1 VKSSFLLNGT
11 IAVVAAAAGYA
22 LYTGVI
28 APPARSGADVGAG
41 TAVIQ
46 TASAEEAAAV
56 VPTELPDF
64 TLADRDG
71 AKRSIRSW
79 EGKSMVVN
87 FWATWCGPCRKEIP
101 MLKEMQKANA
111 GAGFQ
116 VVGVAVDERE
126 DVLKYAKEINI
137 DYPILIGTDDG
148 MAAVT
153 QFGMGSIGFP
163 FTVFTDNKHRIVTTF
178 LGELSRADM
187 TAILAA
193 VSRVNAGQLT
203 PAAARVQLAKDLNKA
218 TPSKG

>member
-1 VKSSFLLNGT
+1 VKSSFLLNGV

-22 LYTGVI
+22 LYAGFVA
-28 APPARSGADVGAG
+28 APAQSGADALPG
-41 TAVIQ
+41 TALIQ
-46 TASAEEAAAV
+46 TASAEEATG

-71 AKRSIRSW
+71 TKRSIRSW

-178 LGELSRADM
+178 LGELSRADI
-187 TAILAA
+187 AIIFAA
-193 VSRVNAGQLT
+193 VSKVNAGQLT
-203 PAAARVQLAKDLNKA
+203 PAAARVQVAKDLAKA
-218 TPSKG
+218 TPAKG

>member
-1 VKSSFLLNGT
+1 VKSSFLLNGA

-22 LYTGVI
+22 FYTGV
-28 APPARSGADVGAG
+28 AAPARSGADALPG
-41 TAVIQ
+41 TALIQ
-46 TASAEEAAAV
+46 TASAEEATA

-101 MLKEMQKANA
+101 MLKETQKANA

-153 QFGMGSIGFP
+153 KFGMGSIGFP

-178 LGELSRADM
+178 LGELSRADI
-187 TAILAA
+187 AIIFAA
-193 VSRVNAGQLT
+193 VSKVNAGQLT
-203 PAAARVQLAKDLNKA
+203 PAAARVQVAKDLAKA
-218 TPSKG
+218 TPAKG

>member
-1 VKSSFLLNGT
+1 VKSSFLLNGA

-22 LYTGVI
+22 LYTGFV
-28 APPARSGADVGAG
+28 AAPARSGADALPG
-41 TAVIQ
+41 TALIQ
-46 TASAEEAAAV
+46 TASAEEASA

-101 MLKEMQKANA
+101 MLKETQKANA

-148 MAAVT
+148 MAAVAK
-153 QFGMGSIGFP
+153 FGMGSIGFP

-178 LGELSRADM
+178 LGELSRADI
-187 TAILAA
+187 AIIFAA
-193 VSRVNAGQLT
+193 VGKVNAGQLT
-203 PAAARVQLAKDLNKA
+203 PAAARVQVAKDLAKA
-218 TPSKG
+218 TPAKG

>member
-1 VKSSFLLNGT
+1 VKSSFLLNG
-11 IAVVAAAAGYA
+11 IVAVVAAAAGYA
-22 LYTGVI
+22 LYTGVV
-28 APPARSGADVGAG
+28 APPVLSSAEVLPG
-41 TAVIQ
+41 TALIQ
-46 TASAEEAAAV
+46 TAAAEETTAI
-56 VPTELPDF
+56 PTELPDF
-64 TLADRDG
+64 TLTDRDG

-178 LGELSRADM
+178 LGELSRANMAVIVD
-187 TAILAA
+187 A
-193 VSRVNAGQLT
+193 VSKVNAGQLT
-203 PAAARVQLAKDLNKA
+203 PAAARVQVAKDLAKA
-218 TPSKG
+218 TPAKG